1 MFSTD
6 RSPHSKRKP
15 PATCHL
21 PPVACAKRSRD
32 RALGYL
38 LCLFAVLVWGTTFVT
53 TKQLLVALP
62 PAQILLLRFVIGYA
76 ALWALSPKPL
86 RWQGWR
92 CEGRLA
98 LSGTLG
104 ISLYFFFENLALIHG
119 SAGMVSVVV
128 CISPLLTALL
138 SRFLRLGTRLTR
150 GYWLGFALA
159 IAGVAITVTRGDL
172 RQLDGAFLGAG
183 LAALGALTWSAYTL
197 IPQRVPH
204 PAGGL
209 AVTRR
214 TFFWGLLAMLPLC
227 AWEADAWRFAPLLD
241 LGNAWRLL
249 FLGLL
254 ASALCYAAWNFAV
267 ARLGGV
273 RATLCLYLN
282 PVVGV
287 FAAALVLGEPLTP
300 IVLLGVALTL
310 TGVALS
316 TLASKA

>member
-1 MFSTD
+1 M
-6 RSPHSKRKP
+6 SPR
-15 PATCHL
+15 
-21 PPVACAKRSRD
+21 V
-32 RALGYL
+32 LGYL
-38 LCLFAVLVWGTTFVT
+38 LCLLAVTIWGTTFVT
-53 TKQLLVALP
+53 TKQLLAALP
-62 PAQILLLRFVIGYA
+62 PTQILFLRFLIGYA

-86 RWQGWR
+86 CWQGWR

-98 LSGTLG
+98 LSGALG

-128 CISPLLTALL
+128 CTSPLLTALF
-138 SRFLRLGTRLTR
+138 SRFLRPDTRLHR
-150 GYWLGFALA
+150 SYWVGFVLA
-159 IAGVAITVTRGDL
+159 ITGVAITVTRGDL
-172 RQLDGAFLGAG
+172 RQLNGALLGAG
-183 LAALGALTWSAYTL
+183 LAILGALTWSAYTL

-204 PAGGL
+204 PAGDL

-214 TFFWGLLAMLPLC
+214 IFLWGLLLMLPLC
-227 AWEADAWRFAPLLD
+227 AWEANIWRLAPIFTF
-241 LGNAWRLL
+241 GNAWRLF

-267 ARLGGV
+267 ARLGGI

-310 TGVALS
+310 AGVALS
-316 TLASKA
+316 SFVSKV